1 MSNFKTINNSIGN
14 MLDEGGV
21 ESITMEAYYG
31 RSKELKQI
39 ESEFNAIIKEVRKVY
54 TDNMSVSGY
63 HDMLQKIIVSND
75 VKPHIAKI
83 ETLFKKQFGFN
94 DFNLIYASVEGIS
107 DPNAFAVPSGIIRRT
122 IAHDGMFNI
131 VPLKQQS
138 GGYYDKTHTYT
149 CTVMI
154 TPGMFD
160 VMDLTG
166 AEMLALVLHEI
177 GHNFQCTPLA
187 NIGWFLPFLDLF
199 EINFDAGQKAKVA
212 KNPAFIRFINYIL
225 DNELS
230 NEWYAFKTKFGNLLY
245 EIFSSAIKPI
255 IMLTDM
261 IGKALNN
268 IKWMYVQMMPFLL
281 GTLSIVGAAMSIRKM
296 NPATLLNVF
305 CGYSGEVFADSFAV
319 AYGYGPELSSAM
331 SKLGA
336 HYEMSYNLLMDN
348 PVLGPLYELNIVT
361 FEIIQDIFN
370 LDPHPSNQR
379 RIMNMMEKLEREIN
393 SGKLPPALKKSAMED
408 LKKNRR
414 IYQKFLNAEVG
425 DKQFALIA
433 SYRTLNDSL
442 FGGKLDVKH
451 TINKIVNLGN
461 YEA

>member
-1 MSNFKTINNSIGN
+1 MSNFKDINPAIGD
-14 MLDEGGV
+14 MLSEGGV
-21 ESITMEAYYG
+21 EAIAMEAYYG

-39 ESEFNAIIKEVRKVY
+39 EAEFNAIIKEIRKVY
-54 TDNMSVSGY
+54 TDKMDPFAY
-63 HDMLQKIIVSND
+63 HEMLQKIIVSND
-75 VKPHIAKI
+75 IKPHVAKI
-83 ETLFKKQFGFN
+83 NALFKKQFGFN
-94 DFNLIYASVEGIS
+94 EFNLMYANVDGIT
-107 DPNAFAVPSGIIRRT
+107 DPNAFAVPAGIIRRT

-138 GGYYDKTHTYT
+138 GGYYDKSHTYT
-149 CTVMI
+149 CTVMV
-154 TPGMFD
+154 TPAMFD
-160 VMDLTG
+160 VADLTG

-199 EINFDAGQKAKVA
+199 EINVDAAKKHNVA

-230 NEWYAFKTKFGNLLY
+230 NEWYAFKTKFSNLLY
-245 EIFSSAIKPI
+245 EIFSSALKPL
-255 IMLTDM
+255 IMLSDV

-281 GTLSIVGAAMSIRKM
+281 GALSIVGAAVQIRNL
-296 NPATLLNVF
+296 NPATILNIF

-336 HYEMSYNLLMDN
+336 HYELSYNRLMDN
-348 PVLGPLYELNIVT
+348 PILGPLYQINIVT
-361 FEIIQDIFN
+361 FEIIQDVFN

-379 RIMNMMEKLEREIN
+379 RILNMMEKLEREIK
-393 SGKLPPALKKSAMED
+393 SGQLPPSLKKSAMED

-414 IYQKFLNAEVG
+414 IYQKYLNAEVG

-433 SYRTLNDSL
+433 SYRTLNDSM
-442 FGGKLDVKH
+442 FGGKLDIKH